1 MVQQPAVGKSFDDD
15 FYTDTVQVAAGDA
28 DNWFGLAHIY
38 KDCSKNS
45 DFRTVLLLRFSV
57 KTPDQNVPFTM
68 PVCTTTPFFMK
79 LYDMVVFL
87 SKNSHVCV

>member
-28 DNWFGLAHIY
+28 NNRFGLAHIY

-45 DFRTVLLLRFSV
+45 DFRAVLLLRFSV
-57 KTPDQNVPFTM
+57 KTPGKNALFTM
-68 PVCTTTPFFMK
+68 WLCTTTSFFMK